1 MLENVSWQMKVGDLV
16 KAPYWDKAQCGIIT
30 NIDRLE
36 AAGIVRVLGSF
47 GWEVDQEARFLEVIS
62 ESR

>member
-1 MLENVSWQMKVGDLV
+1 MDQGQVEQMKVGDLV

-30 NIDRLE
+30 SIERLE
-36 AAGIVRVLGSF
+36 TVGIVRVLGSF

>member
-1 MLENVSWQMKVGDLV
+1 MKVGDLV
-16 KAPYWDKAQCGIIT
+16 KAPYWDTAQCGIIT
-30 NIDRLE
+30 SIERLE
-36 AAGIVRVLGSF
+36 AVGIVRVLGSF